1 MKVTKN
7 QLRKIIREVLEEQ
20 ENIGVTV
27 DVEQEDLL
35 GDQDKMRA
43 ALLTMYPEKQV
54 DIFMANMGKKPE
66 PLQEALTNT
75 DKGEV
80 KKIVKKEMETELK
93 KLLKKELPDA
103 VEDELIKAL
112 GKKTTKDEI
121 ATITKKIMKKVYS
134 DISVHHPYIIDRVR
148 L

>member
-1 MKVTKN
+1 MRITKN
-7 QLRKIIREVLEEQ
+7 QLRKIIREVLDEQ
-20 ENIGVTV
+20 DHIGVKV
-27 DVEQEDLL
+27 DIEQEDLL
-35 GDQDKMRA
+35 GDPNKLRA
-43 ALLTMYPEKQV
+43 ALLTMYPENQV
-54 DIFMANMGKKPE
+54 DIFMANMGKKPK

-75 DKGEV
+75 DKGEI
-80 KKIVKKEMETELK
+80 KKIVKKEMEAELK

-103 VEDELIKAL
+103 VEDELSKAL

-121 ATITKKIMKKVYS
+121 ATITKKVMKKVYS